1 MPLTSCGPGHWKWGD
16 KGKCY
21 NNKKDALKQ
30 GYAEDPKHFEQVMKS
45 GSSLDFALA
54 KRILIEEA
62 VRVSVDDLDETRA
75 YMNTEQRKKVAEQ
88 DFAGPH
94 NTFPITDQKHVEY
107 AAQLIGHAAD
117 PQAVKHKIKE
127 IVRRKGLKLP
137 KAWENESAN

>member
-21 NNKKDALKQ
+21 DNKKDALKQ

-62 VRVSVDDLDETRA
+62 VRASVDDLDETKA
-75 YMNTEQRKKVAEQ
+75 YIPAKIRKEIP
-88 DFAGPH
+88 DDEFAGP
-94 NTFPITDQKHVEY
+94 NRSFPIRSQEDVEQQKSERRCTPGFGRPGVC
-107 AAQLIGHAAD
+107 AAEPD
-117 PQAVKHKIKE
+117 F
-127 IVRRKGLKLP
+127 
-137 KAWENESAN
+137 